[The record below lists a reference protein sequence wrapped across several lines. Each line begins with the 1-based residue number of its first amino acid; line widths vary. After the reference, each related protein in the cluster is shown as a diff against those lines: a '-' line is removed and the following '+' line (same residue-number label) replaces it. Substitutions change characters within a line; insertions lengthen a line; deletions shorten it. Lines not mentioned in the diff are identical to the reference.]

1 MKELKPYFQHL
12 PIMAILR
19 GLQPEEAKSIGT
31 ALYEQGVRAFEVPLN
46 KPNAMA
52 TIAKLI
58 EVLPDD
64 TCIGAGTVL
73 SISQVN
79 ELIELGADI
88 AVSPHT
94 NVELVEY
101 TLQQSICSIPGFYTP
116 SEAMES
122 INAGAK
128 WLKLFPAG
136 SLPLQYLTQV
146 KSILSEET
154 KVMPVGGIN
163 AQNINGWLAA
173 GADAFGIGGELY
185 RVGDNWREVSD
196 NLTPFIKALSR
207 PYDSV

>member
-1 MKELKPYFQHL
+1 MKQLQTYFQHL

-19 GLQPEEAKSIGT
+19 GLQPEQAQNVGT
-31 ALYEQGVRAFEVPLN
+31 VLYQQGIRAFEVPLN

-52 TIAKLI
+52 SIAKLI
-58 EVLPDD
+58 DILPSD

-73 SISQVN
+73 SISQVD
-79 ELIELGADI
+79 ELINLGADI

-94 NVELVEY
+94 NAKLIEHTVKG
-101 TLQQSICSIPGFYTP
+101 SMCSVPGFYTP

-128 WLKLFPAG
+128 WLKFFPAG
-136 SLPLQYLTQV
+136 SVPLEYITQI
-146 KSILSEET
+146 KSILPDEV

-163 AQNINGWLAA
+163 AANINAWLTA

-185 RVGDNWREVSD
+185 RAGDNWRDVSD
-196 NLTPFIKALSR
+196 NLTPFVKALSR